1 MRKKLTAIAVLT
13 AALLLAGCAAGNE
26 EISTVDVEKIVEET
40 PSKITLGGSSETASQ
55 GGEGSSE
62 AISSGGDSS
71 LENANSS
78 ADNSAVISSG
88 GSSAHDTGAEI
99 NADITVPK
107 AETLGIYYAWSNGV
121 SEDKAY
127 EIKQLL
133 LEGDDTDFTVV
144 TDNRDRTHYYREL
157 DDRSLS
163 VFGSGNGYNMT
174 FETKSGEYINRIF
187 TPTGSTANTEFF
199 KQEKLAFCSPDEAVS
214 TVSAILD
221 KLGIKVC
228 SEPKVYAL
236 DETSLKNAKSDLEAK
251 HPSFYADM
259 TVDVSAEWES
269 YYITFYQEYEG
280 VPIHDDLINYQSVQ
294 TFMPNP
300 QISAIVSADGLQHL
314 WVSNA
319 LTEAQLK
326 ENVPAIISA
335 EDAAKII
342 VDEYSYSTDH
352 KVIINEIELMY
363 SFDLLGKGEKAPKS
377 RACILRPVWICRG
390 SDTEYY
396 SEEMREIRKLP
407 EFNTEL
413 ITIVLD
419 AVTGKE
425 LI

>member
-26 EISTVDVEKIVEET
+26 EISTVDVGKIVEET

-62 AISSGGDSS
+62 AISNGGDSS
-71 LENANSS
+71 LENVNSGT
-78 ADNSAVISSG
+78 DNSTVISSG
-88 GSSAHDTGAEI
+88 GSGSEHDSGAEI

-144 TDNRDRTHYYREL
+144 TDSRDRTHYYRDL
-157 DDRSLS
+157 DDRNLS
-163 VFGSGNGYNMT
+163 VLGSGHGYDVS
-174 FETKSGEYINRIF
+174 FDTKLGEYINRIF
-187 TPTGSTANTEFF
+187 STANTEFF

-221 KLGIKVC
+221 KLGIEVC

-236 DETSLKNAKSDLEAK
+236 DETSLKNAKSDLETK
-251 HPSFYADM
+251 HPSFYDDM

-269 YYITFYQEYEG
+269 YYITFNQEYEG
-280 VPIHDDLINYQSVQ
+280 VPIHDNLINYQSVQ

-300 QISAIVSADGLQHL
+300 QISAIVSADGLQL
-314 WVSNA
+314 FWVSNA

-335 EDAAKII
+335 EDAARII
-342 VDEYSYSTDH
+342 VEEYSDSTDH

-377 RACILRPVWICRG
+377 RACILRPVWVCRG
-390 SDTEYY
+390 SDTEYF
-396 SEEMREIRKLP
+396 SEEMQEIRKLP
-407 EFNTEL
+407 ESNTKL

>member
-13 AALLLAGCAAGNE
+13 AVLLLAGCAAGNE
-26 EISTVDVEKIVEET
+26 EISTVEVGKIVEET
-40 PSKITLGGSSETASQ
+40 PSKITLDGLSETASQ
-55 GGEGSSE
+55 GGEVSSE
-62 AISSGGDSS
+62 SISGGGESS
-71 LENANSS
+71 LENANSGT
-78 ADNSAVISSG
+78 DNSTVLIGDSG
-88 GSSAHDTGAEI
+88 SEHDTGAEI

-133 LEGDDTDFTVV
+133 LDGDGTDFTVV
-144 TDNRDRTHYYREL
+144 TDNRDRTHYYRDL
-157 DDRSLS
+157 VDRRLS
-163 VFGSGNGYNMT
+163 VFGSGHDYHVS
-174 FETKSGEYINRIF
+174 FETKLGEYINRIF

-199 KQEKLAFCSPDEAVS
+199 KQEKLAFCPPDEAVS

-221 KLGIKVC
+221 KLGIEVC

-251 HPSFYADM
+251 HPSFYDDM

-269 YYITFYQEYEG
+269 YYITFNQEYEG
-280 VPIHDDLINYQSVQ
+280 VPLHDDLINYQSVQ

-300 QISAIVSADGLQHL
+300 EISAIVSADGLQHL
-314 WVSNA
+314 VVSNA
-319 LTEAQLK
+319 LTETQLK
-326 ENVPAIISA
+326 ENVPAVISA

-342 VDEYSYSTDH
+342 VEEYSYSPDH

-377 RACILRPVWICRG
+377 RACILRPVWVCRG
-390 SDTEYY
+390 SDTEYF
-396 SEEMREIRKLP
+396 SKEMREMRKLP
-407 EFNTEL
+407 EFDTKL

-425 LI
+425 LV